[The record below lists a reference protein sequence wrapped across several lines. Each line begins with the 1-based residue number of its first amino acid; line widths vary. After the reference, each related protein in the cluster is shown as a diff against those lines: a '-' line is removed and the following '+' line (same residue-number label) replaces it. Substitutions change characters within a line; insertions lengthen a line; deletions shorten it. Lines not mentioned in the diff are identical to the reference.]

1 VLKVLEN
8 VSKVGRQGKY
18 EYGLGGVFFIQ
29 WHHLGCDSASINFSY
44 HHLSTLMSRLRAQIY
59 YNGI

>member
-1 VLKVLEN
+1 MVMKFSSRGEEDVLKVLEN

-29 WHHLGCDSASINFSY
+29 
-44 HHLSTLMSRLRAQIY
+44 
-59 YNGI
+59 